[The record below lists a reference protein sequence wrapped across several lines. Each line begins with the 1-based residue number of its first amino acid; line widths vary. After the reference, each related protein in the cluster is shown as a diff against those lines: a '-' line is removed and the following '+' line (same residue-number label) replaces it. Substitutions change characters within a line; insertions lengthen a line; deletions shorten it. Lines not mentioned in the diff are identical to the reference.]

1 MVPEYQMSGG
11 VFTAATI
18 PLQGFLPV
26 VGVGWWYVGPNVLE
40 DVTISSKGGR
50 RVR

>member
-1 MVPEYQMSGG
+1 MVPEYQMTGG
-11 VFTAATI
+11 VSTVAAI
-18 PLQGFLPV
+18 LLQGFLPMD
-26 VGVGWWYVGPNVLE
+26 GVGWWYVGSDVLE